1 MNVRKLTALFA
12 GAALVLGA
20 LFSQLPR
27 SEAASP
33 QAYMCQGD
41 VSGASTGSRQIGGT
55 GSAVPSGTL
64 YTLNSNGCALIAL
77 GDIGYFQSQGFLQ
90 NASYQSLFLAT
101 GSLPASGT
109 TDIVGPTLPPGAFLQ
124 QIIVNNTTASAVT
137 GGLAFGTTANGTDIV
152 TALTCGASC
161 LTFPADSAFL
171 KRVFSTTAGQ
181 VIHVSPVTS
190 SNSANLNITF
200 IYGYF

>member
-1 MNVRKLTALFA
+1 MNIRKLIVPAVALAFA
-12 GAALVLGA
+12 IGA

-27 SEAASP
+27 ADAASP

-41 VSGASTGSRQIGGT
+41 VSGASTGARTIGGT

-64 YTLNSNGCALIAL
+64 YTLNSNGCTLVAL
-77 GDIGYFQSQGFLQ
+77 GDVGYFQSQGYLQ
-90 NASYQSLFLAT
+90 NSSYQSLFLAT
-101 GSLPASGT
+101 GALPASGT

-152 TALTCGASC
+152 AALTCGASC
-161 LTFPADSAFL
+161 LTFVLDSAFS